1 MTQPPVFIA
10 SAARTPIGSFLGALS
25 TLPAPVLGGRAIAA
39 ALERARLPADAI
51 EQVFVGNVLPAGMG
65 QAPARQAAL
74 KAGLPVSVPCT
85 TVSKV
90 CGSGLEAVVLGTRTI
105 VSGDAQIVVAGGME
119 SMSNVPYYLQKA
131 RNGYRMGNGE
141 VVDGMIFD
149 GLWDPY
155 HDYHMGVA
163 GELCAKEYGLSR
175 EAQDQFATES
185 YGRARVAQAS
195 GAFKPE
201 IAAVTVPQGKG
212 ATLEVSED
220 EEPARGDPTKFA
232 KLRPAFAPDGTIT
245 AANASSISDGAAAT
259 VLVGER
265 ALKERGLTPLAR
277 IAGYAH
283 AAQAPEWFTTAPAT
297 AIKTLLQRT
306 SLSASD
312 IDLWEINEAF
322 SCVTQACAKL
332 CDLDLA
338 KVNVHGGAV
347 ALGHPIGAT
356 GTRIL
361 TTLLFAMTAR
371 NAKRGVA
378 SLCIG
383 GGEAI
388 ALLVERS

>member
-1 MTQPPVFIA
+1 VTTKSVFIA
-10 SAARTPIGSFLGALS
+10 SAARTPIGSFMGALG
-25 TLPAPVLGGRAIAA
+25 TLAAPVLGARAIAA
-39 ALERARLPADAI
+39 ALERATIPSDAVQ
-51 EQVFVGNVLPAGMG
+51 QVFVGNVLPAGIG

-74 KAGLPVSVPCT
+74 KAGLPNTVPCT

-90 CGSGLEAVVLGTRTI
+90 CGSGLEAVVLGARAI
-105 VSGDAQIVVAGGME
+105 AAEDAQIVVAGGME

-131 RNGYRMGNGE
+131 RGGYRMGNGE
-141 VVDGMIFD
+141 LVDGMIYD

-185 YGRARVAQAS
+185 YGRARAAQTS
-195 GAFKPE
+195 GAFKAE

-212 ATLEVSED
+212 ATIEVAED
-220 EEPARGDPTKFA
+220 EEPARGDPAKFA

-245 AANASSISDGAAAT
+245 AANASSISDGAAA
-259 VLVGER
+259 VLLVDER

-297 AIKTLLQRT
+297 AIKSLLQRT
-306 SLSASD
+306 GLRASD

-322 SCVTQACAKL
+322 SCVTQACSKL
-332 CDLDLA
+332 CDLDPA
-338 KVNVHGGAV
+338 KVNIRGGAV

-361 TTLLFAMTAR
+361 TTLLFAMKDR

-388 ALLVERS
+388 ALLVERP